1 MLVVHAW
8 SYGIHCVRVLH
19 VLRSERERAYGVISR
34 IPDIQRSLCVFRA
47 VLAAEVVSHHCPGSV
62 YPDLCNVLHRLHNT
76 STPHFVNVMNLY
88 VSVMKDRH
96 AVMKMVHHYMNCTNF
111 VMKHVNGDM
120 KFNILDMNVVH
131 GVMK

>member
-1 MLVVHAW
+1 
-8 SYGIHCVRVLH
+8 
-19 VLRSERERAYGVISR
+19 
-34 IPDIQRSLCVFRA
+34 
-47 VLAAEVVSHHCPGSV
+47 
-62 YPDLCNVLHRLHNT
+62 
-76 STPHFVNVMNLY
+76 MNLY

-96 AVMKMVHHYMNCTNF
+96 AVMKMVHHYMNCTHF